1 MCQNA
6 FGQSDC
12 RILQSAI
19 SQEKSERPSRF
30 FECKLTQNFPKRK
43 YYCAGMGDQACLK
56 YLKQVCNILLI
67 EIDVFYC
74 RISSCRISNLG
85 EKQVRHESNILHE
98 DKNQSFLEADT
109 IVFGGH
115 NQTCPKYSKQQVF
128 ALFLKL
134 LLNPWLIIKMWPA

>member
-30 FECKLTQNFPKRK
+30 FECKLTQKFPTRK
-43 YYCAGMGDQACLK
+43 YSCPGMGAQACLK

-74 RISSCRISNLG
+74 RISSCKILG
-85 EKQVRHESNILHE
+85 KNRLRHESNILHE

-109 IVFGGH
+109 IVFGDH
-115 NQTCPKYSKQQVF
+115 NQTCPKYPKQQVF

-134 LLNPWLIIKMWPA
+134 LLNPWLTIKMWLA

>member
-30 FECKLTQNFPKRK
+30 FACKLTPKFPTRK
-43 YYCAGMGDQACLK
+43 YYFVGMGDQTSLKCLK
-56 YLKQVCNILLI
+56 SQVCNILVI

-74 RISSCRISNLG
+74 GISQAC
-85 EKQVRHESNILHE
+85 
-98 DKNQSFLEADT
+98 
-109 IVFGGH
+109 
-115 NQTCPKYSKQQVF
+115 TC
-128 ALFLKL
+128 
-134 LLNPWLIIKMWPA
+134 

>member
-30 FECKLTQNFPKRK
+30 FECKLTHKFPTRK

-56 YLKQVCNILLI
+56 YLKQVYNILLI
-67 EIDVFYC
+67 EIDVFYF
-74 RISSCRISNLG
+74 RVSSCKILG
-85 EKQVRHESNILHE
+85 NNR
-98 DKNQSFLEADT
+98 
-109 IVFGGH
+109 
-115 NQTCPKYSKQQVF
+115 
-128 ALFLKL
+128 
-134 LLNPWLIIKMWPA
+134 

>member
-30 FECKLTQNFPKRK
+30 FVCKLTPKFPARK
-43 YYCAGMGDQACLK
+43 YYCVDMGDQACLK
-56 YLKQVCNILLI
+56 YLKQQVCNILVI

-74 RISSCRISNLG
+74 WISQGS
-85 EKQVRHESNILHE
+85 
-98 DKNQSFLEADT
+98 
-109 IVFGGH
+109 
-115 NQTCPKYSKQQVF
+115 TC
-128 ALFLKL
+128 
-134 LLNPWLIIKMWPA
+134 

>member
-30 FECKLTQNFPKRK
+30 FERKLTQKFPTKK

-67 EIDVFYC
+67 EIDAFYC
-74 RISSCRISNLG
+74 RISSCKILG
-85 EKQVRHESNILHE
+85 
-98 DKNQSFLEADT
+98 KNR
-109 IVFGGH
+109 
-115 NQTCPKYSKQQVF
+115 
-128 ALFLKL
+128 
-134 LLNPWLIIKMWPA
+134 